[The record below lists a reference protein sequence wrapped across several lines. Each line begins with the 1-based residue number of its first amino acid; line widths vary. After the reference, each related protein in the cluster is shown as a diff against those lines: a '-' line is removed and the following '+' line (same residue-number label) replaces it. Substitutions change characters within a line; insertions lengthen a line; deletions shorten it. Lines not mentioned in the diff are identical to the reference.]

1 MVIGS
6 LRTYLGLALVMA
18 MGIVIGCAPA
28 AQAPTEQGGGEKTG
42 ATQINTKAPFV
53 TKGEPKSGGV
63 LRIMQTD
70 DPPNFDL
77 YANST
82 YAMQNFTWA
91 AYNNLVIFDPY
102 DPTKIIP
109 DAAERWEVSK
119 DNKEVTFYL
128 HKNIKFT
135 NGTPM
140 TSKDVKFSLEFIK
153 DPPKGNVSTRR
164 DNLKPIESI
173 ETPDDYTVKLKLSR
187 PYAAL
192 MPMLAQGW
200 MGIYSK
206 DFVAAKGNDIMKKE
220 MMGTGAFKLKEY
232 IRGTSIEMVKN
243 PDYWQKGVPYLDGVT
258 SYIIGDKGTRFA
270 AFRTASV
277 DMYSADELE
286 AEELEKSL
294 AGKVSIEKGINIGWS
309 TLNMNA
315 DRKPLDDLRVRKA
328 VSLAI
333 DRRGFIKV
341 IQHGAGLLGGYV
353 PPSSPYALPESELL
367 KLPGYGTDI
376 AANRAEAKK
385 LLAEAGYPNGFDM
398 TMTVRKGSEDLAVY
412 VTDQLKQIGINAPMK
427 ILDSGPAYD
436 AAVKREFDILP
447 WGHGAA
453 LDDPDA
459 HYTELYL
466 CGAPRDYSGMCD
478 QKVTQMFEKQSV
490 ELDPEK
496 RKQLVWDLERYAV
509 PLGIKIILAWSE
521 SRQATWN
528 YVKGYVKGP
537 SSGSGYNTRH
547 YKQVWLDK

>member
-6 LRTYLGLALVMA
+6 LRTDLGLPLIMAMALV
-18 MGIVIGCAPA
+18 ISCAPA
-28 AQAPTEQGGGEKTG
+28 AQAPTDQGGGDKG
-42 ATQINTKAPFV
+42 SADQVNTKAPFV
-53 TKGEPKSGGV
+53 TKGDPKPGGV

-77 YANST
+77 YSNST

-102 DPTKIIP
+102 DPTKFIP
-109 DAAERWEVSK
+109 DAAERWEFSK
-119 DNKEVTFYL
+119 DNREVTFYL
-128 HKNIKFT
+128 HKNIKFH

-153 DPPKGNVSTRR
+153 DPPKGNVSTRQ
-164 DNLKPIESI
+164 DNLKPIERI
-173 ETPDDYTVKLKLSR
+173 ETPDDYTVKIVLTR

-220 MMGTGAFKLKEY
+220 IMGTGAFRFKDY

-243 PDYWQKGVPYLDGVT
+243 PDYWQKGAPYLDGIT
-258 SYIIGDKGTRFA
+258 SYIIGDRGTRFA
-270 AFRTASV
+270 ALRTANV
-277 DMYSADELE
+277 DMNGVDERE
-286 AEELEKSL
+286 AEELNKTL
-294 AGKVSIEKGINIGWS
+294 AGKVSIEKGMNLGWS

-315 DRKPLDDLRVRKA
+315 DRKPLDDLRVRRA
-328 VSLAI
+328 MSLGI
-333 DRRGFIKV
+333 DRRGYIKV
-341 IQHGAGLLGGYV
+341 VQQGAGHLGGYV

-367 KLPGYGTDI
+367 KLPGYGADI

-412 VTDQLKQIGINAPMK
+412 VTDQIKQIGINAPMK

-478 QKVTQMFEKQSV
+478 QKVTQLFEKQSV

-496 RKQLVWDLERYAV
+496 RKQLVWDMERYAV

-521 SRQATWN
+521 ASHATWN

-537 SSGSGYNTRH
+537 SSGGGYNTRH
-547 YKQVWLDK
+547 YKQVWMDK